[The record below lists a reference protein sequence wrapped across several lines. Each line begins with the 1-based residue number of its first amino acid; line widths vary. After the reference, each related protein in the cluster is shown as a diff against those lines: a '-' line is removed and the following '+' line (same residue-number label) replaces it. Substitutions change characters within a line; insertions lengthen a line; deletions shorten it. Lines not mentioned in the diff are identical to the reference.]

1 MSQYNNYGQ
10 GGGGQQGG
18 YGGGQQQSYGNYDQ
32 SSGGGY
38 NQGYQQQSGG
48 GSYGGSSGGYSQG
61 GSGGGY
67 GGGNSYGGN
76 SRGGGYG
83 GGRDGGRDGG
93 SGYGDRGGSKP
104 DGNYNYGGNNK
115 FKDGMIIQEDTV
127 FVAGLPPSAS
137 TTEIAEFFGKI
148 GIVKTDR
155 RTREPK
161 IWMYKN
167 HDGTPKGECTITYD
181 DCDASQAAVSW
192 FNGKEY
198 DSSHVLKVSIAQ
210 RKAPEGGFQKR
221 GGGGRGGGRGRGG
234 GFGGRGGGGRGGGRG
249 GGGDRPN
256 ARDGD
261 WNCPSCNNLNF
272 ARRSECNRCQTPR
285 ADGGGGGGGGG
296 SSYGGGR
303 GGDRGGGDRGGGRDR
318 DRGDRDRSDRRSSR
332 PY

>member
-1 MSQYNNYGQ
+1 MAKGAVVNKEATVEVNNKVMVTMINPQVVGTEQVVVIIRVISNSQVVGHMV
-10 GGGGQQGG
+10 
-18 YGGGQQQSYGNYDQ
+18 DLVVAIHKVAVVV
-32 SSGGGY
+32 
-38 NQGYQQQSGG
+38 
-48 GSYGGSSGGYSQG
+48 
-61 GSGGGY
+61 
-67 GGGNSYGGN
+67 
-76 SRGGGYG
+76 
-83 GGRDGGRDGG
+83 DMVVAILMVETAVEEDMVVAEMA
-93 SGYGDRGGSKP
+93 DVMAE
-104 DGNYNYGGNNK
+104 GNNK

-148 GIVKTDR
+148 GIIKTDR

-221 GGGGRGGGRGRGG
+221 GGGRGGGRGRGG

-285 ADGGGGGGGGG
+285 ADGGGGGGG

-303 GGDRGGGDRGGGRDR
+303 GGDRGGGRDR

>member
-1 MSQYNNYGQ
+1 VVNKEATVEVNNKVMVTMINPQVVVDTEVVVIIRVISNSQVVGHMV
-10 GGGGQQGG
+10 
-18 YGGGQQQSYGNYDQ
+18 DLVVAIHKVAVVVV
-32 SSGGGY
+32 
-38 NQGYQQQSGG
+38 
-48 GSYGGSSGGYSQG
+48 
-61 GSGGGY
+61 
-67 GGGNSYGGN
+67 
-76 SRGGGYG
+76 
-83 GGRDGGRDGG
+83 DMIKAILMVETAVEEDMVVAEMAE
-93 SGYGDRGGSKP
+93 
-104 DGNYNYGGNNK
+104 GNNK

-221 GGGGRGGGRGRGG
+221 GGGRGGGRGRGG

-285 ADGGGGGGGGG
+285 ADGGGGGGG

-303 GGDRGGGDRGGGRDR
+303 GGDRGGGRDR